1 MKKQKIFF
9 YSHDTFGLGHIRR
22 TQKIANALAG
32 PDRSMLIACASP
44 KASSYASKP
53 GIDYLNLPGF
63 TKQSSGEYL
72 PRSLQVPIDE
82 FTNLRSQLLLSAVR
96 SFQPD
101 LVFIDKEPL
110 GVKRELYPA
119 LEFFRTHLKTTHVV
133 CGFRDILD
141 EREAVEEEW
150 RRRDTPRALR
160 KFFDSIFVYGEREI
174 FDFQR
179 QYGLP
184 EDLARKL
191 VYTGYIHPDSF
202 LDQEGGDFK
211 FADEQKP
218 LITLTLGGGGD
229 GQDILKIFVQYL
241 ERSPLASEHNTVLL
255 TGPFMEAAW
264 FQDSKALAKWAD
276 RVQIRDFVSNPSPLF
291 AKSRL
296 VLSMGGYNTMCELAS
311 MRKRPLILPRVVP
324 RQEQLIRAEAF
335 HARDLCDYI
344 HPKDLTIESLEAAIR
359 SRLSHTPLIG
369 EFPAR
374 GLQSIVRFADA
385 LRNA

>member
-32 PDRSMLIACASP
+32 PDRYMLIACSSP

-63 TKQSSGEYL
+63 TKQSSGDYL

-101 LVFIDKEPL
+101 IIFIDKEPL
-110 GVKRELYPA
+110 GVKRELYPT
-119 LEFFRTHLKTTHVV
+119 LDFLRTHSKKTHIV

-150 RRRDTPRALR
+150 RRRDTKRALR

-174 FDFQR
+174 FDVQK
-179 QYGLP
+179 QYDLP
-184 EDLARKL
+184 EDLAEKL
-191 VYTGYIHPDSF
+191 VYTGYIHPDAF
-202 LDQEGGDFK
+202 LDQEGVDFQ
-211 FADEQKP
+211 FDDPTKP
-218 LITLTLGGGGD
+218 LVTLTLGGGGD
-229 GQDILKIFVQYL
+229 GQEILKTFADYL
-241 ERSPLASEHNTVLL
+241 ESSPFAETHNSVVL

-264 FQDSKALAKWAD
+264 SRDSKSLDRFAG
-276 RVQIRDFVSNPSPLF
+276 RVQVRGFLSNPSPLF
-291 AKSRL
+291 AKSDL
-296 VLSMGGYNTMCELAS
+296 ILSMGGYNTMCELAS
-311 MRKRPLILPRVVP
+311 MGKRPLILPRVTP
-324 RQEQLIRAEAF
+324 RKEQLIRAEAF
-335 HARDLCDYI
+335 HSRDLCDFI
-344 HPKDLTIESLEAAIR
+344 HPRDLTPQTIENAIR
-359 SRLSHTPLIG
+359 ARLAKAPVIG
-369 EFPAR
+369 AFPAR
-374 GLQSIVRFADA
+374 GLQSIVRFADG
-385 LRNA
+385 LRDA